1 MGWVEMS
8 ERELR
13 RADVLASVFAGRL
26 TMTAAAD
33 LMGVTRRQA
42 HRLARLFEAEGAAGL
57 RHRARGRPSNRL
69 LGPHV
74 RQLALAYVAERYR
87 DFGPTFASQMLLE
100 RHGLAVSR
108 ETLRKWMAED
118 GLWLSR
124 KQRRQFHQPRLRREH
139 FGELV
144 QIDGSEHRWFEDR
157 GPRCTLIVF
166 IDDATSRLVALRFV
180 PSESA
185 FAYFET
191 LKGYL
196 ASYGRPLAFYSDK
209 HSIFRVSK
217 PDAEGGQGMTQ
228 FGRAL
233 SELGIEILCANSSQ
247 AKGRVERV
255 NRTLQDRLVKE
266 LRLESISTLEA
277 ANAHLSGFVARFNDR
292 FATAPARPENHH
304 RPLARTLADLDAILA
319 WREQRYVTQQ
329 LALSY
334 DNKRII
340 LEETPLTAGL
350 IGKYVEIYEF
360 PDGRLEVRWK
370 GAALAHRV
378 FDKKQRVTHTAIVE
392 NKRLS
397 EALTWVKA
405 RQDEMR
411 AAPVESAS
419 QAGGYVSRPKG
430 KRGRISFIDRRI
442 AAKKA
447 KAAAA
452 VGSAAMCEV
461 SAAPTAAPSARVGH
475 F

>member
-13 RADVLASVFAGRL
+13 RAEVLASVLAGRL
-26 TMTAAAD
+26 TITAAAG

-42 HRLARLFEAEGAAGL
+42 HRLARVFVADGAAGL

-69 LGPHV
+69 LGSHV
-74 RQLALAYVAERYR
+74 RQLAIAYVMERYQ

-100 RHGLAVSR
+100 RHGLKVSR
-108 ETLRKWMAED
+108 ETLRKWMSEE

-124 KQRRQFHQPRLRREH
+124 KQRRQFHQPRVRRDH

-166 IDDATSRLVALRFV
+166 IDDATSRLVALRLV

-191 LKGYL
+191 LKPYL
-196 ASYGRPLAFYSDK
+196 TGHGRPLAFYSDK

-217 PDAEGGQGMTQ
+217 PQAEGGQGMTQ

-266 LRLESISTLEA
+266 LRLEGISTLEA
-277 ANAHLSGFVARFNDR
+277 ANAYLPGFVARFNER
-292 FATAPARPENHH
+292 FATIPARPEDLH
-304 RPLARTLADLDAILA
+304 RPLARGPAELDTILA

-334 DNKRII
+334 QGKRII
-340 LEETPLTAGL
+340 LEATPQTAEL
-350 IGKYVEIYEF
+350 AGKYVETYGF
-360 PDGRLEVRWK
+360 ADGRFEVRWK
-370 GAALAHRV
+370 GVALPYRV

-397 EALTWVKA
+397 EVLAWVKA
-405 RQDEMR
+405 RQDEITPI
-411 AAPVESAS
+411 PVKTAS
-419 QAGGYVSRPKG
+419 EAGGYVARPKG
-430 KRGRISFIDRRI
+430 RKRSRPSFVDLHI
-442 AAKKA
+442 AAKRA
-447 KAAAA
+447 NPTASAGAAAIF
-452 VGSAAMCEV
+452 GV
-461 SAAPTAAPSARVGH
+461 SAAPAEAP
-475 F
+475 

>member
-13 RADVLASVFAGRL
+13 RAEVLASVFAGRL
-26 TMTAAAD
+26 TMTAAAG
-33 LMGVTRRQA
+33 LMGITRRQA
-42 HRLARLFEAEGAAGL
+42 HRLARQFADHGAAGL
-57 RHRARGRPSNRL
+57 RHRARGRPSNREL
-69 LGPHV
+69 EPHV
-74 RQLALAYVAERYR
+74 RELAMAYVTENYR
-87 DFGPTFASQMLLE
+87 DFGPTLACQMLLE
-100 RHGLAVSR
+100 RHDLRVSR
-108 ETLRKWMAED
+108 ETLRKWMCED

-124 KQRRQFHQPRLRREH
+124 KQRRQLHQPRLRRDH

-157 GPRCTLIVF
+157 GPWCTLIVF
-166 IDDATSRLVALRFV
+166 IDDATSCLVALRFV

-191 LKGYL
+191 LNSYL
-196 ASYGRPLAFYSDK
+196 TSHGRPLAFYSDK

-217 PDAEGGQGMTQ
+217 SQAQGGQGMTQ

-266 LRLESISTLEA
+266 LRIEGISTLEA
-277 ANAHLSGFVARFNDR
+277 ANAYLPGFVARFNER
-292 FATAPARPENHH
+292 FAVAPARPEDLH
-304 RPLARTLADLDAILA
+304 RPLERAPAQLDTILA

-334 DNKRII
+334 DSKRII
-340 LEETPLTAGL
+340 LDETPMTAGL
-350 IGKYVEIYEF
+350 SGQYVEIYEF

-370 GAALAHRV
+370 GVALPYRV
-378 FDKKQRVTHTAIVE
+378 FDKKQRVMHTAIVE

-397 EALTWVKA
+397 EALAWVKA
-405 RQDEMR
+405 RQDELR
-411 AAPVESAS
+411 PVRSKTNSE
-419 QAGGYVSRPKG
+419 AGGYVPRPAG
-430 KRGRISFIDRRI
+430 RRGRISFVDRHI
-442 AAKKA
+442 AAK
-447 KAAAA
+447 AANLTA
-452 VGSAAMCEV
+452 SAGPAPINEV
-461 SAAPTAAPSARVGH
+461 SAAPAEAP
-475 F
+475 

>member
-13 RADVLASVFAGRL
+13 RAEVLASVFAGRL
-26 TMTAAAD
+26 TMTAAAG

-42 HRLARLFEAEGAAGL
+42 HRLARQFAEHGAAGL
-57 RHRARGRPSNRL
+57 RHRARGRPSNRG

-74 RQLALAYVAERYR
+74 RQLAIAYVTETYR
-87 DFGPTFASQMLLE
+87 DFGPTLASQMLLE
-100 RHGLAVSR
+100 RHGLRISR
-108 ETLRKWMAED
+108 ETLRTWMREE

-124 KQRRQFHQPRLRREH
+124 KQRRQLHQPRLRRDH

-191 LKGYL
+191 LKSYL
-196 ASYGRPLAFYSDK
+196 VSHGRPLAFYSDK

-217 PDAEGGQGMTQ
+217 AQAQGGQGMTQ

-266 LRLESISTLEA
+266 LRLEGISTLEA
-277 ANAHLSGFVARFNDR
+277 ANAYLPAFVARFNER
-292 FATAPARPENHH
+292 FAIAPTRSEDLH
-304 RPLARTLADLDAILA
+304 RPLERPPAQLDTILA

-334 DNKRII
+334 DRKRII
-340 LEETPLTAGL
+340 LDETPLSTGL
-350 IGKYVEIYEF
+350 AGKYVETYEF
-360 PDGRLEVRWK
+360 PDGRLEVRWQ
-370 GAALAHRV
+370 GVTLPYRM
-378 FDKKQRVTHTAIVE
+378 FDKDQRVTQAAIVE

-397 EALTWVKA
+397 EALSWVKE
-405 RQDEMR
+405 RQDELR
-411 AAPVESAS
+411 PVRTKTNSE
-419 QAGGYVSRPKG
+419 AGGYVARP
-430 KRGRISFIDRRI
+430 RGRRGPISFVDRHI
-442 AAKKA
+442 AAKNA
-447 KAAAA
+447 HATASAGAAA
-452 VGSAAMCEV
+452 MDEV
-461 SAAPTAAPSARVGH
+461 CAAPAEAP
-475 F
+475 

>member
-13 RADVLASVFAGRL
+13 RAEVLASVVAGRL

-33 LMGVTRRQA
+33 LMGITRRQA
-42 HRLARLFEAEGAAGL
+42 HRLARQFAEHGAAGL
-57 RHRARGRPSNRL
+57 RHRARGRPSNRG

-74 RQLALAYVAERYR
+74 RQMAIAYVTENYR
-87 DFGPTFASQMLLE
+87 DFGPTLASQMLLE
-100 RHGLAVSR
+100 RHALSVSR
-108 ETLRKWMAED
+108 ETLRTWMRQE

-124 KQRRQFHQPRLRREH
+124 KQRRQLHQPRLRREH

-185 FAYFET
+185 LAYFET
-191 LKGYL
+191 VKGYL
-196 ASYGRPLAFYSDK
+196 TSHGRPLAFYSDK

-217 PDAEGGQGMTQ
+217 AQAQGGQGLTQ

-255 NRTLQDRLVKE
+255 NRTLQDRLVEE
-266 LRLESISTLEA
+266 LRLEGIATLEA
-277 ANAHLSGFVARFNDR
+277 ANAYLPAFVARFNER
-292 FATAPARPENHH
+292 FAIAPARSEDWH
-304 RPLARTLADLDAILA
+304 RPLERTSAQLDTILA
-319 WREQRYVTQQ
+319 WREQRYVTQH

-334 DNKRII
+334 DRKRII
-340 LEETPLTAGL
+340 LDETPLSVGL
-350 IGKYVEIYEF
+350 AGKYVETYEF
-360 PDGRLEVRWK
+360 PDGRLEVRWQ
-370 GAALAHRV
+370 GIALPYRM
-378 FDKKQRVTHTAIVE
+378 FDKDQRVTQAAIVE

-397 EALTWVKA
+397 EVLSWVKA
-405 RQDEMR
+405 RQDELR
-411 AAPVESAS
+411 PVRPKTNSE
-419 QAGGYVSRPKG
+419 AGGYVSRPKG
-430 KRGRISFIDRRI
+430 RRGRMSFTDRYI
-442 AAKKA
+442 AAKNA
-447 KAAAA
+447 HAAA
-452 VGSAAMCEV
+452 SAGTAAIGEV
-461 SAAPTAAPSARVGH
+461 SAAPAEAP
-475 F
+475 

>member
-13 RADVLASVFAGRL
+13 RAEVLASVMAGRL
-26 TMTAAAD
+26 TMTAAAEV
-33 LMGVTRRQA
+33 MGVTRRQA
-42 HRLARLFEAEGAAGL
+42 HRLALRFADDGTVGL
-57 RHRARGRPSNRL
+57 RHQARGRPSNRL

-74 RQLALAYVAERYR
+74 RQMAINYVTEKYR

-100 RHGLAVSR
+100 RHGLTISR
-108 ETLRKWMAED
+108 ETLRKWMSEE

-124 KQRRQFHQPRLRREH
+124 KQRRQFHQPRIRREH

-166 IDDATSRLVALRFV
+166 IDDATGRLVALRFV
-180 PSESA
+180 QSESA
-185 FAYFET
+185 FAYFEA

-196 ASYGRPLAFYSDK
+196 TSHGRPLAFYSDK

-217 PDAEGGQGMTQ
+217 PQAQGGQGMTQ

-233 SELGIEILCANSSQ
+233 SELSIEILCANSSQ

-266 LRLESISTLEA
+266 LRLEGISTIEA
-277 ANAHLSGFVARFNDR
+277 ANTYLPAFIGRFNER
-292 FATAPARPENHH
+292 FASAPARPNDLH
-304 RPLARTLADLDAILA
+304 RPLERNPAQLDTILA

-334 DNKRII
+334 DSKRIV
-340 LEETPLTAGL
+340 LDETPLTAGL
-350 IGKYVEIYEF
+350 IGKYVDTYEF
-360 PDGRLEVRWK
+360 PDGRFEVRWK
-370 GAALAHRV
+370 GVALPYRI

-397 EALTWVKA
+397 EVLAWVKA
-405 RQDEMR
+405 RQDEIKP
-411 AAPVESAS
+411 APPKTHSE
-419 QAGGYVSRPKG
+419 AGGYAPRPKG
-430 KRGRISFIDRRI
+430 RRGRVSFVDRHT
-442 AAKKA
+442 AA
-447 KAAAA
+447 KAANRPASAGAA
-452 VGSAAMCEV
+452 AKHGL
-461 SAAPTAAPSARVGH
+461 SAAPAEAP
-475 F
+475 

>member
-13 RADVLASVFAGRL
+13 RADVLASVFAGLL

-277 ANAHLSGFVARFNDR
+277 ANAYLSGFVARFNDR

-304 RPLARTLADLDAILA
+304 RPLARTPADLDAILA

-340 LEETPLTAGL
+340 LEETSLTAGL
-350 IGKYVEIYEF
+350 VGKYIEIYEF

-397 EALTWVKA
+397 EALAWVKA
-405 RQDEMR
+405 RQEEMR
-411 AAPVESAS
+411 AAPVKSAS
-419 QAGGYVSRPKG
+419 EAGGYVSRPKG

-442 AAKKA
+442 AAKNA

-452 VGSAAMCEV
+452 VGSAALCEV
-461 SAAPTAAPSARVGH
+461 SAAPTPAP
-475 F
+475 

>member
-13 RADVLASVFAGRL
+13 RAEVLGSVLSGRL
-26 TMTAAAD
+26 TMTAAAG
-33 LMGVTRRQA
+33 LMGVSRRQA
-42 HRLARLFEAEGAAGL
+42 HRLALLFADGGAAGL

-74 RQLALAYVAERYR
+74 RNLALAYVAEHYR

-100 RHGLAVSR
+100 RHGLSVSR
-108 ETLRKWMAED
+108 ETLRKWMSED

-124 KQRRQFHQPRLRREH
+124 TQRRRFHQPRIRRDH

-144 QIDGSEHRWFEDR
+144 QIDGSEHAWFEDR
-157 GPRCTLIVF
+157 GGRCTLIVF

-180 PSESA
+180 ASESA

-196 ASYGRPLAFYSDK
+196 TSHGRPLAFYSDK

-217 PDAEGGQGMTQ
+217 PQALGGQGMTQ

-233 SELGIEILCANSSQ
+233 SELSIEILCAHSSQ

-266 LRLESISTLEA
+266 LRLAGISSIEA
-277 ANAHLSGFVARFNDR
+277 ANTYLPGFVERFNAR
-292 FATAPARPENHH
+292 FATPPSRPEDLH
-304 RPLARTLADLDAILA
+304 RPLESTSDRLDTILA

-334 DNKRII
+334 DGKRVI
-340 LEETPLTAGL
+340 LDETPVTAGL
-350 IGKYVEIYEF
+350 VGKYVETYEF
-360 PDGRLEVRWK
+360 PDGRLEIRWK
-370 GAALAHRV
+370 GVCLAYRT
-378 FDKKQRVTHTAIVE
+378 FDKKQRVTHAAIVE

-397 EALTWVKA
+397 EVLAWVKA
-405 RQDEMR
+405 RQDEIR
-411 AAPVESAS
+411 PAPVKTTSE
-419 QAGGYVSRPKG
+419 AGGYVARPKG
-430 KRGRISFIDRRI
+430 RRRGRPSFVDLHI
-442 AAKKA
+442 AAKGA
-447 KAAAA
+447 LPHASVGAAAI
-452 VGSAAMCEV
+452 CEV
-461 SAAPTAAPSARVGH
+461 SAAPTEAPSRARL
-475 F
+475 

>member
-1 MGWVEMS
+1 MRPAVWWLFAS
-8 ERELR
+8 CPR
-13 RADVLASVFAGRL
+13 RA
-26 TMTAAAD
+26 
-33 LMGVTRRQA
+33 
-42 HRLARLFEAEGAAGL
+42 
-57 RHRARGRPSNRL
+57 PSR
-69 LGPHV
+69 
-74 RQLALAYVAERYR
+74 
-87 DFGPTFASQMLLE
+87 
-100 RHGLAVSR
+100 
-108 ETLRKWMAED
+108 
-118 GLWLSR
+118 
-124 KQRRQFHQPRLRREH
+124 
-139 FGELV
+139 
-144 QIDGSEHRWFEDR
+144 I
-157 GPRCTLIVF
+157 
-166 IDDATSRLVALRFV
+166 
-180 PSESA
+180 
-185 FAYFET
+185 
-191 LKGYL
+191 YL

-277 ANAHLSGFVARFNDR
+277 ANAYLSGFVARFNDR

-304 RPLARTLADLDAILA
+304 RPLAHTPADLDAILA

-350 IGKYVEIYEF
+350 VGKYVEIYEF

-397 EALTWVKA
+397 EALAWVKA

-411 AAPVESAS
+411 AAPVKSAS
-419 QAGGYVSRPKG
+419 EAGGYVSRPKG

-447 KAAAA
+447 
-452 VGSAAMCEV
+452 
-461 SAAPTAAPSARVGH
+461 
-475 F
+475 

>member
-13 RADVLASVFAGRL
+13 RAEVLASVLAGRL
-26 TMTAAAD
+26 TMTAAAG
-33 LMGVTRRQA
+33 LMGITRRQA
-42 HRLARLFEAEGAAGL
+42 HRLAKQFAEHGAAGL
-57 RHRARGRPSNRL
+57 RHRARGRPSNRG

-74 RQLALAYVAERYR
+74 RQMAVAYVTENYR
-87 DFGPTFASQMLLE
+87 DFGPTLASQMLLE
-100 RHGLAVSR
+100 RHGLSVSR
-108 ETLRKWMAED
+108 ETLRTWMREE

-124 KQRRQFHQPRLRREH
+124 KQRRQLHQPRLRRDH

-191 LKGYL
+191 LKSYL
-196 ASYGRPLAFYSDK
+196 VSHGRPLAFYSDK

-217 PDAEGGQGMTQ
+217 AQAQGGQGMTQ

-266 LRLESISTLEA
+266 LRLEGISTLAA
-277 ANAHLSGFVARFNDR
+277 ANPYLPAFVARFNER
-292 FATAPARPENHH
+292 FAIAPARSEDLH
-304 RPLARTLADLDAILA
+304 RPLERTTAQLDTILA
-319 WREQRYVTQQ
+319 WREQRYVTQH

-334 DNKRII
+334 DRKRII
-340 LEETPLTAGL
+340 LDETPLSVGL
-350 IGKYVEIYEF
+350 AGKYVETYEF
-360 PDGRLEVRWK
+360 PDGRLEVRWQ
-370 GAALAHRV
+370 GIALPYRM
-378 FDKKQRVTHTAIVE
+378 FDKDQRVTQAAIVE

-397 EALTWVKA
+397 EALSWVKA
-405 RQDEMR
+405 RQDELR
-411 AAPVESAS
+411 PVRTKTNSE
-419 QAGGYVSRPKG
+419 AGGYVARPRRR
-430 KRGRISFIDRRI
+430 RGPISFVDQHI
-442 AAKKA
+442 AAKNTRA
-447 KAAAA
+447 TASAAAA
-452 VGSAAMCEV
+452 AIVEV
-461 SAAPTAAPSARVGH
+461 CAAPAEAP
-475 F
+475 

>member
-13 RADVLASVFAGRL
+13 RAEVLASVFAGRL

-33 LMGVTRRQA
+33 LIGVTRRQA
-42 HRLARLFEAEGAAGL
+42 HRLARQFADQGAAGL

-74 RQLALAYVAERYR
+74 RQMAIAYVAERYR

-100 RHGLAVSR
+100 RHGLSVSR
-108 ETLRKWMAED
+108 ETLRKWMSEE

-124 KQRRQFHQPRLRREH
+124 KQRRRFHQPRVRREH

-196 ASYGRPLAFYSDK
+196 ASHGRPLAFYSDK

-217 PDAEGGQGMTQ
+217 PQAQGGQGMTQ

-266 LRLESISTLEA
+266 LRLEGVSTIEA
-277 ANAHLSGFVARFNDR
+277 ANIYLPAFVARFNDR
-292 FATAPARPENHH
+292 FATVPARPENLH
-304 RPLARTLADLDAILA
+304 RPLERPTVQLDTILA

-334 DNKRII
+334 DSKRII
-340 LEETPLTAGL
+340 LDETPLTAGL
-350 IGKYVEIYEF
+350 VGKYVETYEF
-360 PDGRLEVRWK
+360 PDGRFEVRWQ
-370 GAALAHRV
+370 GVALPHRV
-378 FDKKQRVTHTAIVE
+378 FDKKQRVTHAAIVE

-397 EALTWVKA
+397 EALAWVKA
-405 RQDEMR
+405 RQDAIE
-411 AAPVESAS
+411 PVRTKTSSEAH
-419 QAGGYVSRPKG
+419 GYVPRPKG
-430 KRGRISFIDRRI
+430 RRGRISFVERHARAKTANPTASAGA
-442 AAKKA
+442 AAKFD
-447 KAAAA
+447 
-452 VGSAAMCEV
+452 V
-461 SAAPTAAPSARVGH
+461 SAAPAEAP
-475 F
+475 

>member
-13 RADVLASVFAGRL
+13 RAEVLASVSAGRM

-42 HRLARLFEAEGAAGL
+42 HRLARQFADQGAAGL
-57 RHRARGRPSNRL
+57 RHHARGRPSNRL

-74 RQLALAYVAERYR
+74 RQMAIAYVAERYR

-100 RHGLAVSR
+100 RHGLSVSR
-108 ETLRKWMAED
+108 ETLRKWMSEE

-124 KQRRQFHQPRLRREH
+124 KQRRRFHQPRVRREH

-196 ASYGRPLAFYSDK
+196 ASHGRPLAFYSDK

-217 PDAEGGQGMTQ
+217 PQAQGGQGMTQ

-266 LRLESISTLEA
+266 LRLEGVSTIEA
-277 ANAHLSGFVARFNDR
+277 ANIYLPAFVARFNDR
-292 FATAPARPENHH
+292 FATVPARPENLH
-304 RPLARTLADLDAILA
+304 RPLERPPVQLDTILA

-334 DNKRII
+334 DSKRII
-340 LEETPLTAGL
+340 LDETPLTAAL
-350 IGKYVEIYEF
+350 VGKYVETYEF
-360 PDGRLEVRWK
+360 PDGRFEVRWQ
-370 GAALAHRV
+370 GVALSHRV
-378 FDKKQRVTHTAIVE
+378 FDKKQRVMHTAIVE

-397 EALTWVKA
+397 EALAWVKA
-405 RQDEMR
+405 RQDEIE
-411 AAPVESAS
+411 PVRTKTNSEAH
-419 QAGGYVSRPKG
+419 GYVPRPKG
-430 KRGRISFIDRRI
+430 RRGRISFVERLARAKSANPTASAG
-442 AAKKA
+442 AAPKYD
-447 KAAAA
+447 
-452 VGSAAMCEV
+452 V
-461 SAAPTAAPSARVGH
+461 SAAPAEAL
-475 F
+475 

>member
-13 RADVLASVFAGRL
+13 RAEVLASVVAGRM
-26 TMTAAAD
+26 TMTAAAA

-42 HRLARLFEAEGAAGL
+42 HRLARVFESDGAAGL

-74 RQLALAYVAERYR
+74 RQMAIAYVTERYR

-108 ETLRKWMAED
+108 ETLRKWMTED

-139 FGELV
+139 FGELI

-157 GPRCTLIVF
+157 GQRCTLIVF

-191 LKGYL
+191 LKDYL
-196 ASYGRPLAFYSDK
+196 ASHGRPLAFYSDK

-217 PDAEGGQGMTQ
+217 PQAEGGQGMTQ

-266 LRLESISTLEA
+266 LRLEAISTLEA
-277 ANAHLSGFVARFNDR
+277 ANAYLPGFVERFNDR
-292 FATAPARPENHH
+292 FATAPARPENFH
-304 RPLARTLADLDAILA
+304 RPLQRAPADLDAILA
-319 WREQRYVTQQ
+319 WRERRYVTQQ

-350 IGKYVEIYEF
+350 VGKYVETYEF

-397 EALTWVKA
+397 EVLAWVKA
-405 RQDEMR
+405 RQDEIR
-411 AAPVESAS
+411 PVRVKTAS
-419 QAGGYVSRPKG
+419 EAQGYVPRARTRHGP
-430 KRGRISFIDRRI
+430 ISFIDRRI
-442 AAKKA
+442 AAKTA
-447 KAAAA
+447 NSAAA
-452 VGSAAMCEV
+452 VGAAAICEV
-461 SAAPTAAPSARVGH
+461 SAAPTAAP
-475 F
+475 

>member
-13 RADVLASVFAGRL
+13 RAEVLASVCAGRL
-26 TMTAAAD
+26 TMTAAAS

-42 HRLARLFEAEGAAGL
+42 HRLARQFAAHGAAGL
-57 RHRARGRPSNRL
+57 RHRARGRPSNRR

-74 RQLALAYVAERYR
+74 RHLAMAYVTENYR
-87 DFGPTFASQMLLE
+87 DFGPTLASQMLLE
-100 RHGLAVSR
+100 RHGLRVSR
-108 ETLRKWMAED
+108 ETLRTWMREE

-124 KQRRQFHQPRLRREH
+124 KQRRQLHQPRLRRDH

-185 FAYFET
+185 LAYFET
-191 LKGYL
+191 LKSYL
-196 ASYGRPLAFYSDK
+196 TSHGRPLAFYSDK

-217 PDAEGGQGMTQ
+217 AQAQGGQGMTQ

-266 LRLESISTLEA
+266 LRLEGISTLAA
-277 ANAHLSGFVARFNDR
+277 ANAYLPAFVARFNER
-292 FATAPARPENHH
+292 FAIAPARSEDWH
-304 RPLARTLADLDAILA
+304 RPLEGGPAQLDMILA

-334 DNKRII
+334 DRKRII
-340 LEETPLTAGL
+340 LDETPLTAGL
-350 IGKYVEIYEF
+350 AGKYVETYEF
-360 PDGRLEVRWK
+360 PDGRLEVRWQ
-370 GAALAHRV
+370 GVALPYRM
-378 FDKKQRVTHTAIVE
+378 FDKDQRVTQAAIVE

-397 EALTWVKA
+397 EALAWVKA
-405 RQDEMR
+405 RQDELR
-411 AAPVESAS
+411 PVRPKTNSE
-419 QAGGYVSRPKG
+419 AGGYVSRPKG
-430 KRGRISFIDRRI
+430 RRGRISFTDRHI
-442 AAKKA
+442 AAKNA
-447 KAAAA
+447 HAAA
-452 VGSAAMCEV
+452 SAGAAAIVEV
-461 SAAPTAAPSARVGH
+461 SAAPAEAP
-475 F
+475 

>member
-13 RADVLASVFAGRL
+13 RAEVLASVFAGRL
-26 TMTAAAD
+26 TMTAAAS
-33 LMGVTRRQA
+33 LMSVTRRQA
-42 HRLARLFEAEGAAGL
+42 HRLARQFAEHGAAGL
-57 RHRARGRPSNRL
+57 RHRARGRPSNRR

-74 RQLALAYVAERYR
+74 RQMAIASVTENYR
-87 DFGPTFASQMLLE
+87 DFGPTLASQMLLE
-100 RHGLAVSR
+100 RHGLRVSR
-108 ETLRKWMAED
+108 ETLRTWMREE

-124 KQRRQFHQPRLRREH
+124 KQRRQLHQPRLRREH

-185 FAYFET
+185 LAYFET
-191 LKGYL
+191 LKSYL
-196 ASYGRPLAFYSDK
+196 TRHGRPLAFYSDK

-217 PDAEGGQGMTQ
+217 AQAQGGQGMTQ

-266 LRLESISTLEA
+266 LRLEGIATLEA
-277 ANAHLSGFVARFNDR
+277 ANAYLPAFVVRFNER
-292 FATAPARPENHH
+292 FAIAPARLEDLH
-304 RPLARTLADLDAILA
+304 RPLECVPAQLDTILA

-334 DNKRII
+334 DSKRII
-340 LEETPLTAGL
+340 LDETPLSVGL
-350 IGKYVEIYEF
+350 AGKYVETYEF
-360 PDGRLEVRWK
+360 PDGRLEVRWQ
-370 GAALAHRV
+370 GIALPYRM
-378 FDKKQRVTHTAIVE
+378 FDKNQRVTQAAIVE

-397 EALTWVKA
+397 EALAWVKA
-405 RQDEMR
+405 RQDELR
-411 AAPVESAS
+411 PVRTKTNSE
-419 QAGGYVSRPKG
+419 AGGYVARPSG
-430 KRGRISFIDRRI
+430 RRGRMSFTDRLI
-442 AAKKA
+442 AVKNAYRTA
-447 KAAAA
+447 
-452 VGSAAMCEV
+452 SAG
-461 SAAPTAAPSARVGH
+461 AAPIHEVAAPAEAP
-475 F
+475 

>member
-13 RADVLASVFAGRL
+13 RAEVLASVFAGRL
-26 TMTAAAD
+26 TMTAAAG

-42 HRLARLFEAEGAAGL
+42 HRLARQFAEHGAAGL
-57 RHRARGRPSNRL
+57 RHRARGRPSNRG

-74 RQLALAYVAERYR
+74 RQLAITYVTENYR
-87 DFGPTFASQMLLE
+87 DFGPTLASQMLLE
-100 RHGLAVSR
+100 RHGLSVSR
-108 ETLRKWMAED
+108 ETLRQWMRED

-124 KQRRQFHQPRLRREH
+124 KQRRQPRLRRDH

-180 PSESA
+180 LSESA

-191 LKGYL
+191 LESYL
-196 ASYGRPLAFYSDK
+196 ISHGRPLAFYSDK

-217 PDAEGGQGMTQ
+217 AQAQGGQGMTQ

-266 LRLESISTLEA
+266 LRIEGISTLAA
-277 ANAHLSGFVARFNDR
+277 ANAYLPAFVERFNER
-292 FATAPARPENHH
+292 FAVAPARTEDLH
-304 RPLARTLADLDAILA
+304 RPLECEPAQLDTILA

-334 DNKRII
+334 DSKRII
-340 LEETPLTAGL
+340 LEETPLSTELAGR
-350 IGKYVEIYEF
+350 YVETCGF
-360 PDGRLEVRWK
+360 PDGRFEVRWK
-370 GAALAHRV
+370 GVALPYRM
-378 FDKKQRVTHTAIVE
+378 FDKNQRVTQAAIVE

-397 EALTWVKA
+397 EALAWVKA
-405 RQDEMR
+405 RQDELR
-411 AAPVESAS
+411 PVRPKTNSE
-419 QAGGYVSRPKG
+419 AGGYVPRLSGR
-430 KRGRISFIDRRI
+430 RGRKSFVDRHV
-442 AAKKA
+442 AAKNA
-447 KAAAA
+447 HPTA
-452 VGSAAMCEV
+452 SAG
-461 SAAPTAAPSARVGH
+461 AAPMDEVCAAPAEAP
-475 F
+475 

>member
-13 RADVLASVFAGRL
+13 RAEVLASVFAGRL

-42 HRLARLFEAEGAAGL
+42 HRLARQFADQGAAGL
-57 RHRARGRPSNRL
+57 RHRARGQPSNRR

-74 RQLALAYVAERYR
+74 RQMAMAYVTESYR
-87 DFGPTFASQMLLE
+87 DFGPTLASQMLLE
-100 RHGLAVSR
+100 RHGLRVSR
-108 ETLRKWMAED
+108 ETLRTWMRED

-124 KQRRQFHQPRLRREH
+124 KQRRQLHQPRLRRDH

-144 QIDGSEHRWFEDR
+144 QIDGSEHHWFEDR

-166 IDDATSRLVALRFV
+166 IDDATGRLVALRFV

-191 LKGYL
+191 LNSYL
-196 ASYGRPLAFYSDK
+196 TCHGRPLAFYSDK
-209 HSIFRVSK
+209 HSIFRVSR
-217 PDAEGGQGMTQ
+217 AQAQGGQGMTQ

-266 LRLESISTLEA
+266 LRLEGISTLAA
-277 ANAHLSGFVARFNDR
+277 ANAYLPAFVMRFNER
-292 FATAPARPENHH
+292 FAITPARSEDWH
-304 RPLARTLADLDAILA
+304 RPLERTAAQLDTILA

-334 DNKRII
+334 DRKRII
-340 LEETPLTAGL
+340 LDETPVTAGL
-350 IGKYVEIYEF
+350 AGKYVETYEF
-360 PDGRLEVRWK
+360 PDGRLEVRWQ
-370 GAALAHRV
+370 GVALPYRMI
-378 FDKKQRVTHTAIVE
+378 DKDQRVTQAAIVE

-397 EALTWVKA
+397 EALAWAKA
-405 RQDEMR
+405 RQDELR
-411 AAPVESAS
+411 PLRTKTNSE
-419 QAGGYVSRPKG
+419 AGGYVSRPKAR
-430 KRGRISFIDRRI
+430 RGPMSFTDRYI
-442 AAKKA
+442 AAKA
-447 KAAAA
+447 KATAPA
-452 VGSAAMCEV
+452 G
-461 SAAPTAAPSARVGH
+461 AAPIGEVCATPAEAP
-475 F
+475 

>member
-13 RADVLASVFAGRL
+13 RAEVLASVLSGEV
-26 TMTAAAD
+26 TMTAAAG
-33 LMGVTRRQA
+33 LMGMSRRQA
-42 HRLARLFEAEGAAGL
+42 HRLALLFADSGAAGL

-74 RQLALAYVAERYR
+74 RDLALAYVAENYR

-100 RHGLAVSR
+100 RHGLSVSR
-108 ETLRKWMAED
+108 ETLRKWMIED

-124 KQRRQFHQPRLRREH
+124 KQRRRFHQPRARRDY

-144 QIDGSEHRWFEDR
+144 QIDGSEHAWFEDR
-157 GPRCTLIVF
+157 GGRCTLIVF

-180 PSESA
+180 ASESA

-191 LKGYL
+191 LRDYL
-196 ASYGRPLAFYSDK
+196 TSHGRPLAFYSDK

-217 PDAEGGQGMTQ
+217 PEARGGQGMTQ

-233 SELGIEILCANSSQ
+233 SELNIEILCAHSSQ

-266 LRLESISTLEA
+266 LRLENISTLKA
-277 ANAHLSGFVARFNDR
+277 ANAYLPSFIARFNER
-292 FATAPARPENHH
+292 FATPPARPENQH
-304 RPLARTLADLDAILA
+304 RPLETTPDRLDSILA

-334 DNKRII
+334 EGKRVI
-340 LEETPLTAGL
+340 LEETSVTAGL
-350 IGKYVEIYEF
+350 AGKYVETYEF
-360 PDGRLEVRWK
+360 PDGRLEIRWK
-370 GAALAHRV
+370 GVCLRYRT
-378 FDKKQRVTHTAIVE
+378 FDKKQRVTHAAIVD

-397 EALTWVKA
+397 EVLAWVKA
-405 RQDEMR
+405 HQDDLQPG
-411 AAPVESAS
+411 PVKTAS
-419 QAGGYVSRPKG
+419 EAGGYTPRPKG
-430 KRGRISFIDRRI
+430 RRGRISFVDKHIT
-442 AAKKA
+442 AKRA
-447 KAAAA
+447 LPPASVGAAAI
-452 VGSAAMCEV
+452 SEV
-461 SAAPTAAPSARVGH
+461 SASPTEAP
-475 F
+475 